1 MEEIKIP
8 EINTPKK
15 PRGSLRFLNILWLP
29 LLLILLLPTCTY
41 QVSEVE
47 QAVVTRFDAVVK
59 VVVDAQYQD
68 VIKELNEDPRLKN
81 VVIDTRKGIHFKLP
95 FIENVLTYDTR
106 LMTYDTMPRQ
116 VITNDKKTLIFD
128 NNAQWKIKNPVRF
141 FNTFH
146 TVQNAATRIDDL
158 IYSRMNQQIG
168 RAMAHTLISDKAFG
182 EKMLIDTA
190 NTVNVDLVSYGVE
203 VVDIRVRRT
212 DFPQTT
218 HQSIFDR
225 MSNERG
231 KVAQEYRS
239 KGDSEYLTITS
250 QADKEYNI
258 ITAEGEKK
266 AKIINA
272 EAESEAARIYNIAY
286 GKDPEFFEF
295 YRTMKTLPGI
305 YGAGTKIVLDEKSPM
320 AKYILGQ

>member
-1 MEEIKIP
+1 MEENHIP
-8 EINTPKK
+8 EMKVPRAPKF
-15 PRGSLRFLNILWLP
+15 SLRFLNILWFP
-29 LLLILLLPTCTY
+29 LLLLLLFPACTY
-41 QVSEVE
+41 QVSAVE

-59 VVVDAQYQD
+59 VVVDIKYTD
-68 VIKELNEDPRLKN
+68 VVKELESDPRLKN
-81 VVIDTRKGIHFKLP
+81 VVIDTRKGLHFKWP
-95 FIENVLTYDTR
+95 FVDNVLTYDTR
-106 LMTYDTMPRQ
+106 LMTYDTLPRQ

-141 FNTFH
+141 FNTFR
-146 TVQNAATRIDDL
+146 TKQSAATRIDDL

-168 RAMAHTLISDKAFG
+168 RVVAHTLISDKAFG
-182 EKMLIDTA
+182 EKMLLDTVK
-190 NTVNVDLVSYGVE
+190 TVNVDLISYGVE

-212 DFPQTT
+212 DFPDTT

-258 ITAEGEKK
+258 ITAEGEKQ

-272 EAESEAARIYNIAY
+272 EAESEAARIYNVAY

-295 YRTMKTLPGI
+295 YRNMKTLPGI
-305 YGAGTKIVLDEKSPM
+305 YGPGSKIVLDEKSPM